1 MQLVFGR
8 DAIFNIPFVAD
19 WDYIRQRKQHII
31 HDNNRWENAKHIA
44 PTYQVGDKI
53 LKKVENNTKYG
64 GPEYEGPYVI
74 TDVYDNGTVRIRK
87 NTFIDTINI
96 RQIKPYKDSELALI
110 MGASAI
116 YIRYASENV
125 S

>member
-31 HDNNRWENAKHIA
+31 HDNNRWENAKCIA
-44 PTYQVGDKI
+44 HTYQVGDKI
-53 LKKVENNTKYG
+53 LQKVENNTKY

-96 RQIKPYKDSELALI
+96 RQIEPYKDS
-110 MGASAI
+110 
-116 YIRYASENV
+116 
-125 S
+125 